1 MKNKFSKEKKLLS
14 ELSILKNKFA
24 EAGFTFCGLDI
35 NEKHGEVVEEYPG
48 GGPYGGGEYVE
59 IKYDYETGQHGICEL
74 YDHKDEYS
82 SFITHLWGK
91 MNKDHLRKLYHLR

>member
-1 MKNKFSKEKKLLS
+1 LCKHRYTLIHIHTDNVKGYICAVTVNM
-14 ELSILKNKFA
+14 
-24 EAGFTFCGLDI
+24 DI
-35 NEKHGEVVEEYPG
+35 NPEK
-48 GGPYGGGEYVE
+48 YV
-59 IKYDYETGQHGICEL
+59 YETGQHGICEL